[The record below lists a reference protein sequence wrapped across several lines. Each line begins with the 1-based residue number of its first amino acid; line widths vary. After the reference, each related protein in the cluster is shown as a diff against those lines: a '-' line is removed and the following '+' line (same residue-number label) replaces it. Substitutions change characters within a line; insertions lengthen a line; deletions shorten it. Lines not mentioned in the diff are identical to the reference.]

1 MVISIITVIIWLST
15 NHNRYQHCFCF
26 HYCYRYRC
34 LIVDVIVIV
43 IVTFTV
49 IVILMVGIL
58 VRYTVRCRYR
68 SQLRYHK
75 RTSSKP
81 FLQEN
86 YQLEGKYNYF
96 WCAFHVRQ
104 STERH
109 LLSHFNGQKVCRK
122 PPRL

>member
-15 NHNRYQHCFCF
+15 NHNRYQHCFFF

-86 YQLEGKYNYF
+86 
-96 WCAFHVRQ
+96 
-104 STERH
+104 
-109 LLSHFNGQKVCRK
+109 
-122 PPRL
+122 